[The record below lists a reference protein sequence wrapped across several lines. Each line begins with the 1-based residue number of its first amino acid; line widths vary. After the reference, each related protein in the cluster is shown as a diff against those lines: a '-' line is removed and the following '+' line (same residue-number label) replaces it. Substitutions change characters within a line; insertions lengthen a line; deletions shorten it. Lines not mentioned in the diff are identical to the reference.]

1 MDSITETPVSI
12 TITTDETPNDLTA
25 KGYLERALA
34 AACRYQ
40 RLSEYVKFCDVNI
53 FKNFDRVTITA
64 TAVLTYHE
72 CRLVDEEGTVATI
85 PVPLTDTIIINGATW
100 VPRFPDYEN
109 GVVVY
114 SAKEEASS

>member
-12 TITTDETPNDLTA
+12 TITTDEVPNDLTA
-25 KGYLERALA
+25 KDYLERALA
-34 AACRYQ
+34 AAHRYQ

-85 PVPLTDTIIINGATW
+85 PVPLSDTIIINGVTW
-100 VPRFPDYEN
+100 EPRFPNYED

-114 SAKEEASS
+114 SAKEAASS

>member
-12 TITTDETPNDLTA
+12 TITTDEVPNDLMA
-25 KGYLERALA
+25 KDYLERALA
-34 AACRYQ
+34 AAYRYQ

-85 PVPLTDTIIINGATW
+85 PAPLTDTIIINGVTW
-100 VPRFPDYEN
+100 EPRFSNYED

-114 SAKEEASS
+114 SAKEAASS